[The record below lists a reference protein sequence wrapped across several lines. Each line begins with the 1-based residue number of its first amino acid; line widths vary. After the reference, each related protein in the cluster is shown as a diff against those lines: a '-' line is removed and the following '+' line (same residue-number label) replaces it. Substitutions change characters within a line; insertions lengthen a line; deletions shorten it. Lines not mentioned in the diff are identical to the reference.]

1 MFDVNKR
8 KGMMKMNGKQFYLNE
23 EQMKLFQALLD
34 YPSLQAM
41 HEVEDSERVLLEIR
55 EKANKKRIDKKAQLP
70 SDSFTD
76 KNGNELFFSP
86 GPDNGA
92 IMLTVDKSSYKKRRE
107 QNNFSFDWDYST
119 VVGIANYLHTYA
131 IFTGDDEYKVYSHPY
146 SEEFNV
152 FRDEAERS
160 ISFSADSLSFL
171 CYTDDENDDNW
182 TYFVPWNVKEVLRTI
197 VSYLFKDETQYK
209 FYKDKLLP
217 EINSKY
223 EKWLSKK

>member
-1 MFDVNKR
+1 
-8 KGMMKMNGKQFYLNE
+8 MKSKQFYLNE

-41 HEVEDSERVLLEIR
+41 HEVGDSERVLLEIR
-55 EKANKKRIDKKAQLP
+55 EKANKKRIDKNAQLP

-92 IMLTVDKSSYKKRRE
+92 IMLTVDKSSYKKRKG
-107 QNNFSFDWDYST
+107 QSNFSFDWDYLT
-119 VVGIANYLHTYA
+119 VVGIANYLHSYA
-131 IFTGDDEYKVYSHPY
+131 IFTGDDEYKVYLHPY

-160 ISFSADSLSFL
+160 INFSADSLSFI
-171 CYTDDENDDNW
+171 CYADEDDDNW

-197 VSYLFKDETQYK
+197 VSYLFKDEAQYK
-209 FYKDKLLP
+209 AHKDELLP
-217 EINSKY
+217 EINNKY
-223 EKWLSKK
+223 EEWLSKN

>member
-1 MFDVNKR
+1 
-8 KGMMKMNGKQFYLNE
+8 MKGKQFYLNE
-23 EQMKLFQALLD
+23 EQMEAFQALLD
-34 YPSLQAM
+34 YPSLQAK
-41 HEVEDSERVLLEIR
+41 HEVKEFERVLLEIR
-55 EKANKKRIDKKAQLP
+55 EKANKKRIDKSAKLP
-70 SDSFTD
+70 SESFVD

-107 QNNFSFDWDYST
+107 QSGFSYEWDYPT
-119 VVGIANYLHTYA
+119 VVGIANYLHNYA
-131 IFTGDDEYKVYSHPY
+131 IFTGDNTYKVYAYAY

-171 CYTDDENDDNW
+171 CYADEDDDNW
-182 TYFVPWNVKEVLRTI
+182 TYLAPWNVKEVLKIT
-197 VSYLFKDETQYK
+197 VSYLFNNESQYLAFKDE
-209 FYKDKLLP
+209 LHS

-223 EKWLSKK
+223 EEWLNIK